1 MSKHRFYR
9 NLSVATLS
17 LFVIAGATLIFS
29 NEVRANEY
37 SDCIAACGGQV
48 AGGCNNSQIQYCRNL
63 PGAGSGDTGGD
74 GTIGDGEGGEG
85 TIDGNIGLVNRLS
98 FESIEDLLDK
108 IADILFTYSIPL
120 LVIMIIIGAFYLL
133 TAGGSPDKI
142 STGKKIITWAI
153 IGFVVILIAGSI
165 ASLIRNLL
173 TE

>member
-63 PGAGSGDTGGD
+63 PGAGSGDLDDPG
-74 GTIGDGEGGEG
+74 GGEDPG
-85 TIDGNIGLVNRLS
+85 TEDPGGGEPIGLVNRLS

-108 IADILFTYSIPL
+108 IADILFTYSMPL

>member
-1 MSKHRFYR
+1 MEKG
-9 NLSVATLS
+9 VAIRRAITA
-17 LFVIAGATLIFS
+17 LFVLAVFISLAFLLAGAAFAS
-29 NEVRANEY
+29 EY
-37 SDCIAACGGQV
+37 SDCIDACGGTDV
-48 AGGCNNSQIQYCRNL
+48 WSTSQIEHCPSL